1 MTVTDYKRSS
11 ESTREV
17 IVRALKTNN
26 GASVPELAEL
36 ADVSAVTVRHHISS
50 LQADGLVEVGTDQRH
65 TVGRPRHIYYL
76 TDSGEE
82 LFPRHYLGLA
92 KRLLDQVK
100 TNLSSE
106 AVSELF
112 ELMADDI
119 LSAYTS
125 RLEGASQKERLT
137 LLTEILEN
145 EGFIVSW
152 EETDG
157 DTILIGHSCPYRNL
171 GREHPDVC
179 TIDHTLITRVLG
191 SPAQRTS
198 CLLQGDNQCA
208 YIISS

>member
-1 MTVTDYKRSS
+1 MTVTDFRRSS

-17 IVRALKTNN
+17 ILRALKTNN
-26 GASVPELAEL
+26 GASVPELAKL

-65 TVGRPRHIYYL
+65 SVGRPRHIYYL

-82 LFPRHYLGLA
+82 LFPRHYLGLT

-100 TNLSSE
+100 TSLSPE
-106 AVSELF
+106 AVSQLF

-119 LSAYTS
+119 LSGYTA
-125 RLEGASQKERLT
+125 RLQGASQGERLA
-137 LLTEILEN
+137 LLAEILEN

-157 DTILIGHSCPYRNL
+157 EQILIGHSCPYRNL
-171 GREHPDVC
+171 GREHPDIC
-179 TIDHTLITRVLG
+179 TIDHTLITKVLG
-191 SPAQRTS
+191 TPAQRTS
-198 CLLQGDNQCA
+198 CLLQGDNQCT
-208 YIISS
+208 YVINS

>member
-1 MTVTDYKRSS
+1 MTVSDSRRSG

-17 IVRALKTNN
+17 ILRALKTRN

-36 ADVSAVTVRHHISS
+36 ADVSAVTVRHHLSS
-50 LQADGLVEVGTDQRH
+50 LQADGLVKVGTDQRR
-65 TVGRPRHIYYL
+65 TVGRPPHVYYL

-112 ELMADDI
+112 EKMADDI
-119 LSAYTS
+119 LSGYAATL
-125 RLEGASQKERLT
+125 RGASRKERLA
-137 LLTEILEN
+137 LLAEILEN
-145 EGFIVSW
+145 EGFVVTW
-152 EETDG
+152 EETGG
-157 DTILIGHSCPYRNL
+157 DQVLIGHSCPYRNL

-179 TIDHTLITRVLG
+179 TIDHTLITRILG

-198 CLLQGDNQCA
+198 CLLQGDNQCT
-208 YIISS
+208 YVINS